1 MSTFNWE
8 RVESLFLRVA
18 DLPEEQRSDYLD
30 TICAGD
36 LELRQE
42 VLSLLA
48 ADTMTGAGI
57 ASLVEGAASSL
68 FHKEDLTGA
77 RLGPWKIE
85 REIGRGGMGAV
96 YLATRADGQYEKQ
109 VAIKL
114 IRRGMDSDHVLG
126 RFRHERQILAHLEH
140 PWIARLLDGGTTE
153 AGRPYL
159 VMEYVAGQALDA
171 WCKERRPTVRERC
184 ELFLKICDA
193 VSHAHRNLIVH
204 RDLKPSNVLV
214 TPDGTP
220 KLLDFGVAKLLDP
233 GAPRGEETVAALRP
247 MTPNYASP
255 EQVRGEQITTTTDVY
270 SLGAVF
276 YELMT
281 GVRAHRFTSFS
292 PTEVHRVVCEVDPP
306 GLQEVA
312 PPEVRAQLSGDL
324 EAIAAMALRKER
336 TLRYQSV
343 EQLAQDI
350 RRYLEGRPVSAHE
363 GSFSYRAGKYL
374 RRHRAAI
381 GIAAVLVFTLLGGA
395 GAAGWEAVRAAR
407 AQQGAERE
415 RQMAV
420 ESQRRAEASRKEA
433 EAQAIEAQ
441 KQRGLAEMQRGIA
454 ETQQAL
460 ANRRFEQV
468 RQLAG
473 KFVLDFHNAI
483 VGLPGSTPARKMVVQ
498 TGLQYYD
505 TLVKDAAGNKE
516 LLEEIARGYDR
527 LGDVQGNP
535 YFANLGDV
543 PGAIASYQRA
553 AAIRAGISDVS
564 PAFLA
569 DRIRGLVKMAQVLVA
584 KGDMKGGGGLYAEAF
599 ALAEKSKAPDSIPV
613 REALAR
619 AYSSFGDLK
628 IRMGQHGEAVEP
640 YLKLLALSAQ
650 LSREQ
655 KADPATDRDISLA
668 HTKLGDV
675 YGRIDRE
682 VEALPHLRT
691 ALEIDRRVS
700 DAAPGNLP
708 LLRKLFVDYN
718 MIGRIFRSRAG
729 PALDTGGEAKFYLE
743 GAATLAEKMIAA
755 DPDNRLALADAAMAQ
770 DSYGDWLSAGP
781 NPSLALTYYQKA
793 RANAE
798 KMVGSSALAGN
809 EDFMIQ
815 VYQRLAHGQI
825 AVGQA
830 NEALPNLVKAEDY
843 VALAEQ
849 QNPGLVRNANRRTD
863 ILRDRADA
871 YISLKQWPEAIAA
884 LNRSIAIFDSLR
896 QRDPANVFF
905 LSIQPELYTH
915 LADSYAA
922 NGQRDAA
929 MKALRMGLDRLQELE
944 GKRPLVK
951 EEEDA
956 RRTELSR
963 LSQLERP

>member
-1 MSTFNWE
+1 M
-8 RVESLFLRVA
+8 
-18 DLPEEQRSDYLD
+18 
-30 TICAGD
+30 
-36 LELRQE
+36 
-42 VLSLLA
+42 
-48 ADTMTGAGI
+48 
-57 ASLVEGAASSL
+57 
-68 FHKEDLTGA
+68 
-77 RLGPWKIE
+77 
-85 REIGRGGMGAV
+85 
-96 YLATRADGQYEKQ
+96 
-109 VAIKL
+109 
-114 IRRGMDSDHVLG
+114 
-126 RFRHERQILAHLEH
+126 
-140 PWIARLLDGGTTE
+140 
-153 AGRPYL
+153 
-159 VMEYVAGQALDA
+159 
-171 WCKERRPTVRERC
+171 
-184 ELFLKICDA
+184 
-193 VSHAHRNLIVH
+193 
-204 RDLKPSNVLV
+204 
-214 TPDGTP
+214 
-220 KLLDFGVAKLLDP
+220 
-233 GAPRGEETVAALRP
+233 
-247 MTPNYASP
+247 
-255 EQVRGEQITTTTDVY
+255 
-270 SLGAVF
+270 
-276 YELMT
+276 
-281 GVRAHRFTSFS
+281 
-292 PTEVHRVVCEVDPP
+292 
-306 GLQEVA
+306 
-312 PPEVRAQLSGDL
+312 
-324 EAIAAMALRKER
+324 
-336 TLRYQSV
+336 
-343 EQLAQDI
+343 
-350 RRYLEGRPVSAHE
+350 
-363 GSFSYRAGKYL
+363 
-374 RRHRAAI
+374 
-381 GIAAVLVFTLLGGA
+381 
-395 GAAGWEAVRAAR
+395 
-407 AQQGAERE
+407 
-415 RQMAV
+415 
-420 ESQRRAEASRKEA
+420 
-433 EAQAIEAQ
+433 
-441 KQRGLAEMQRGIA
+441 
-454 ETQQAL
+454 
-460 ANRRFEQV
+460 

-483 VGLPGSTPARKMVVQ
+483 AGLPGSTPARKMVVQ

-599 ALAEKSKAPDSIPV
+599 ALAEKSKARDSIPV

-628 IRMGQHGEAVEP
+628 IRMGQHGEALEP

-718 MIGRIFRSRAG
+718 MIGRIFRSHAG

-743 GAATLAEKMIAA
+743 GAAALAEKMIAA

-825 AVGQA
+825 AVGQP
-830 NEALPNLVKAEDY
+830 NQALSNLLKAEDY

-871 YISLKQWPEAIAA
+871 HISLKQWPEAIAA
-884 LNRSIAIFDSLR
+884 LSGSIAIFDSLR

-929 MKALRMGLDRLQELE
+929 MKALRTGLDRLQELE